1 MWDASSE
8 KLRSPVGVYRGL
20 GITRIGAHG
29 PQTSG
34 LPVTGKYSVVHT
46 SAPRK
51 TWKDADSLGVVLKTT
66 DTSMTT
72 QSITEEMKSCGLIQS

>member
-1 MWDASSE
+1 M
-8 KLRSPVGVYRGL
+8 YRGL

-51 TWKDADSLGVVLKTT
+51 TLKNYFSL
-66 DTSMTT
+66 
-72 QSITEEMKSCGLIQS
+72 LIFPII

>member
-34 LPVTGKYSVVHT
+34 LPVTGKYSGERLDFHEWEGKVGPT
-46 SAPRK
+46 SLRG
-51 TWKDADSLGVVLKTT
+51 SLGNCTGSSVVWAAPWREEKELLK
-66 DTSMTT
+66 
-72 QSITEEMKSCGLIQS
+72 